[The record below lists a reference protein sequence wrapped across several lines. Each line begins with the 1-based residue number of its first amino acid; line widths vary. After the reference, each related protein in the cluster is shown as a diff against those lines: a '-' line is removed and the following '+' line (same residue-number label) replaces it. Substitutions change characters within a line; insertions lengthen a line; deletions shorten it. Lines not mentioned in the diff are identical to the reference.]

1 MYYWRAAQ
9 QGDERAKSRI
19 QAIQTAAAG
28 GSLAKAEALKG
39 SGAKKGLFGRLG
51 L

>member
-9 QGDERAKSRI
+9 QGDERAKARMA
-19 QAIQTAAAG
+19 AIQTAASG
-28 GSLAKAEALKG
+28 GKMAKTTEIQK
-39 SGAKKGLFGRLG
+39 SKKGLFSKLG